1 MKKDFLFPHA
11 WRVPGWILTALFGAA
26 GLAWSIDFVVWY
38 TPDGKMQQV
47 SDLLGGWIDEVIVIG
62 LMAGLLLVAFSRE
75 RDEDEYTTRL
85 RLRRS
90 CGPYWPTVF
99 SCFLR
104 PVSCMNSPTFTLFSC
119 AFSAARTVHRQ
130 IQDSG
135 MAGETGG
142 PEDRYLMFKA
152 VERELKEM
160 KTALKC
166 RGPCTT

>member
-85 RLRRS
+85 RASSLVWAVLADS
-90 CGPYWPTVF
+90 LFVLLAT
-99 SCFLR
+99 CFLYE
-104 PVSCMNSPTFTLFSC
+104 CAYLYALFLQLFLLLVLYIVKFRT
-119 AFSAARTVHRQ
+119 AVWRAKREARK
-130 IQDSG
+130 
-135 MAGETGG
+135 TGI
-142 PEDRYLMFKA
+142 
-152 VERELKEM
+152 
-160 KTALKC
+160 
-166 RGPCTT
+166 

>member
-85 RLRRS
+85 RASSLVWAVLADS
-90 CGPYWPTVF
+90 L
-99 SCFLR
+99 FLQ
-104 PVSCMNSPTFTLFSC
+104 LFLLLVLYIVKFRT
-119 AFSAARTVHRQ
+119 AVWRAKREARK
-130 IQDSG
+130 
-135 MAGETGG
+135 TGI
-142 PEDRYLMFKA
+142 
-152 VERELKEM
+152 
-160 KTALKC
+160 
-166 RGPCTT
+166 